1 MCYTERANEGTR
13 MPLKRHSEALLVGA
27 DGEGIAFIMQP
38 KIEALLKANKFD
50 EATELLRSHLSAAE
64 LLNPRND
71 RTWKP
76 YADHIGFTIRERKDR
91 AAESGFWQDLLKF
104 FVADLEP
111 KWMHLHKGHIFF
123 RLGFSTLHDDM
134 SKAVSFFE
142 KALEEDRVLESAGLG
157 DGAQLAHVEKAV
169 QRYSAY
175 VALSILETIQ
185 NEQFDSPAERQRFV
199 QAFSVSFDAAIQGKQ
214 VEPAQLG
221 QGLAIVVPKNGLQS
235 SLKILEEL
243 DKAIN
248 LQMAIATVSL
258 CGALLESVLLGI
270 LYHQRGLSNTSKGE
284 NILKVQLGKLLNE
297 ATRIEGFFPSSSI
310 RAVCELVHI
319 FRNRLHPG
327 NEIRQKYKLTFRVA
341 NTLSILLRLA
351 LMEWRKNLSE

>member
-1 MCYTERANEGTR
+1 
-13 MPLKRHSEALLVGA
+13 MPLKRYSEALLVGA

-50 EATELLRSHLSAAE
+50 EATELLKSHLSAAE

-71 RTWKP
+71 RTWAP

-91 AAESGFWQDLLKF
+91 AAEGGFWQDLLKF

-142 KALEEDRVLESAGLG
+142 KALEEDRVLESARLG

-199 QAFSVSFDAAIQGKQ
+199 QAFSVSFDPIHADQVLKRLREAGKAPKGKTPKNS
-214 VEPAQLG
+214 VVSLLLRG
-221 QGLAIVVPKNGLQS
+221 VKQGLY
-235 SLKILEEL
+235 
-243 DKAIN
+243 DKVGPN
-248 LQMAIATVSL
+248 LFAPIRERA
-258 CGALLESVLLGI
+258 
-270 LYHQRGLSNTSKGE
+270 
-284 NILKVQLGKLLNE
+284 E
-297 ATRIEGFFPSSSI
+297 AP
-310 RAVCELVHI
+310 
-319 FRNRLHPG
+319 
-327 NEIRQKYKLTFRVA
+327 
-341 NTLSILLRLA
+341 
-351 LMEWRKNLSE
+351 